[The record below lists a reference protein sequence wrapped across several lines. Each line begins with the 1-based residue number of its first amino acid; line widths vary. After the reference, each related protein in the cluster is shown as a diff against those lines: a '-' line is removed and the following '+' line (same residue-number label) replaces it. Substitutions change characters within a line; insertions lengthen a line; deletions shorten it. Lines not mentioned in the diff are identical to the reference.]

1 MQFKVKTFNPKNPI
15 PDHSIF
21 ILSKGLNSGKVV
33 YNPTTNCFVLSFS
46 SQTNRQ
52 SAKSILES
60 MSNTKTF
67 QEYLVGSVIPFL
79 RINDFRK
86 ALKEQLNTTKLTNEK
101 TRKAIQSLNK
111 LAELQKTYGQN
122 LLLIKD
128 AQKTLSLHI
137 LRNK

>member
-1 MQFKVKTFNPKNPI
+1 MQFKVKTFNPQNPI
-15 PDHSIF
+15 PDHSLF

-33 YNPTTNCFVLSFS
+33 DKPTTNCFVLSFS
-46 SQTNRQ
+46 SQANYQ
-52 SAKSILES
+52 SVKPILEA

-79 RINDFRK
+79 RINDFKK
-86 ALKEQLNTTKLTNEK
+86 ALKEQLNTTKLANEN
-101 TRKAIQSLNK
+101 TRKAVQSLDK
-111 LAELQKTYGQN
+111 LAELQKAFRQN

-128 AQKTLSLHI
+128 AQKALYMHI